1 MTGDTTVRRT
11 PAGCRRTLVSITA
24 AVTERFHLANIK
36 LLVKE
41 LLRGRRTSDPG
52 HKRSPW
58 ERCWVAVAERLRK
71 VKITAGRGLAVV
83 A

>member
-24 AVTERFHLANIK
+24 AVTERFHLANMK

-41 LLRGRRTSDPG
+41 LLRGGALRTRVINGRHGS
-52 HKRSPW
+52 
-58 ERCWVAVAERLRK
+58 AV
-71 VKITAGRGLAVV
+71 GLLLLNV
-83 A
+83 